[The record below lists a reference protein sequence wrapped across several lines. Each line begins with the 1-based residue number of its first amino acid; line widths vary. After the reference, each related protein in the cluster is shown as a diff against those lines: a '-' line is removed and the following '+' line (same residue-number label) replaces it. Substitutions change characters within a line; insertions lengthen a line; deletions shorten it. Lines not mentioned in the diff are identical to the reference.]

1 MSGARG
7 YSWPPFEPGNG
18 AAIKHGATS
27 RRRVQPLADELARQC
42 REVAPWVGV
51 PAFAATVADWSWC
64 WRILNISITAPK
76 PDTPTRRVNVVHR
89 QADVR
94 PRPPR

>member
-18 AAIKHGATS
+18 AAVRHGATS
-27 RRRVQPLADELARQC
+27 ARRVQPLGDELARQC

-64 WRILNISITAPK
+64 WRILNISITAPNA
-76 PDTPTRRVNVVHR
+76 RH
-89 QADVR
+89 ADAAR
-94 PRPPR
+94 ERRPPPRGRHT